1 MAENYQDRPCPT
13 DADYDRGALRDE
25 SSLLAK
31 LAQLTGQSDPFGTAA
46 KTPLP
51 LQSRVNVRPQNVPV
65 DAEASAPA
73 GSPPWM
79 QRARQEYEEPEPEYP
94 SPVLPLHRYAAA
106 SEQDRHEPQAAGERY
121 GLIKSAD
128 QENTRYLDDPYAHQ
142 RGYEEEPEPRTRR
155 GGMVTVAA
163 ALALAM
169 VGTVAYRT
177 YVGSPRSG
185 EPPIITADN
194 SATKVVPTQ
203 SDGDASKAPGRIP
216 PGDGG
221 EKLVSRDEA
230 RVDVNSKFGA
240 SLPPLNQNGS
250 PPPVAS
256 VSPTGP
262 ALTMAANGTMPNNEP
277 RQIKTLAVRGDP
289 AENGG
294 IPTGAAAPAKPDPTA
309 PSASAPTALAQ
320 RNPSAASASANA
332 PVTLSPQ
339 GAPASDPAPPIR
351 LAATN
356 AVRTA
361 RSAGRDYLVQV
372 SSQKN
377 EADVQASYRAL
388 QNKFPAALRSRPP
401 VIKRADL
408 GAKGIYY
415 RTMVGPFGSTE
426 EATQFCG
433 NLKSAGGRC
442 VIQKMAKSSD

>member
-1 MAENYQDRPCPT
+1 MADNYQDRPFPT
-13 DADYDRGALRDE
+13 DAEHDRGALRDE

-106 SEQDRHEPQAAGERY
+106 SEQDHHEPQAADERY
-121 GLIKSAD
+121 GLFKSVD

-163 ALALAM
+163 ALALAVM
-169 VGTVAYRT
+169 GTVAYRT

-185 EPPIITADN
+185 EPPIIRADN
-194 SATKVVPTQ
+194 SPTKVMPAQ
-203 SDGDASKAPGRIP
+203 SDGGASKIPDRMP
-216 PGDGG
+216 PGHGG

-230 RVDVNSKFGA
+230 PVDLNSKSGA
-240 SLPPLNQNGS
+240 SLVVVPPLNQNSS

-262 ALTMAANGTMPNNEP
+262 ALATAAIGTMPNNEP
-277 RQIKTLAVRGDP
+277 RKIKTLAVKGDA

-294 IPTGAAAPAKPDPTA
+294 IPAGAAAPAKPDYPA
-309 PSASAPTALAQ
+309 ARSASAPTALAQ
-320 RNPSAASASANA
+320 RNPSAANASANA
-332 PVTLSPQ
+332 PLMLAPQ
-339 GAPASDPAPPIR
+339 SAPASDPAPPIR
-351 LAATN
+351 LATTN
-356 AVRTA
+356 AVRTT
-361 RSAGRDYLVQV
+361 
-372 SSQKN
+372 
-377 EADVQASYRAL
+377 
-388 QNKFPAALRSRPP
+388 P
-401 VIKRADL
+401 
-408 GAKGIYY
+408 
-415 RTMVGPFGSTE
+415 
-426 EATQFCG
+426 
-433 NLKSAGGRC
+433 
-442 VIQKMAKSSD
+442 